1 MYFLNDEEK
10 RTLLKGLLPRS
21 RQTNIVEE
29 LRGWN
34 WHQPPLSPPYEVK
47 LGAYE
52 IANSYCPTHRELYL
66 RRVQKLKSQPSFAM
80 FRGSFLHDVMVKEI
94 VRAKKLIY
102 KHGVNQYKEILN
114 AIEKKQHYKVP
125 EHISLEEKD
134 KIILEKESEIISLFE
149 TQRITSRIHDILVR
163 QPYIGEDS
171 LSNLALPVVVEQK
184 INGSFL
190 GMSSH
195 LSVDAYTFSEPMV
208 MDLKFG
214 EPRKFHKI
222 QTTAYAL
229 AMEAVYE
236 FPVNL
241 GCIVY
246 AKIKDDRLLIEKD
259 IHIIDEELRQ
269 WFIEERDEKM
279 RLVEEE
285 IDPGMKDCTES
296 CYFFPHC
303 H

>member
-10 RTLLKGLLPRS
+10 KHLLKGFLPRS
-21 RQTNIVEE
+21 RRADIVEE

-34 WHQPPLSPPYEVK
+34 WHQPPLIPPFELK
-47 LGAYE
+47 IGAYE
-52 IANSYCPTHRELYL
+52 VANAYCPTQRDLYL
-66 RRVQKLKSQPSFAM
+66 RRVQKVKSQANLAM
-80 FRGSFLHDVMVKEI
+80 IRGSILHDVLVKEM
-94 VRAKKLIY
+94 VRTKRIIY
-102 KHGVNQYKEILN
+102 QYGVRNYKNIFKD
-114 AIEKKQHYKVP
+114 IEQSQQYKVP
-125 EHISLEEKD
+125 DNYNLADRD
-134 KIILEKESEIISLFE
+134 KQGLEKEAAIVGEFE
-149 TQRITSRIHDILVR
+149 SQRITSRIYDVLVK

-171 LSNLALPVVVEQK
+171 LVNLALPVVVEQK
-184 INGSFL
+184 IDGSFL

-195 LSVDAYTFSEPMV
+195 LSVDAYSFSEPMI

-214 EPRKFHKI
+214 ERKRFHRL

-229 AMEAVYE
+229 VMEAVYE

-246 AKIKDDRLLIEKD
+246 AKIKDDRLFIEKD

-269 WFIEERDEKM
+269 WFIEERDGKM
-279 RLVEEE
+279 RMIEEE
-285 IDPGMKDCTES
+285 IDPGIEKCSENCPYHS
-296 CYFFPHC
+296 LC